1 MYLYI
6 FSLEYLFMVRLWI
19 CKCRS
24 FQELLFTDILQNF
37 AKFTLKHLCRSLIFD
52 KVADRRPAN
61 SVKKKSATLVFFCEF
76 SKILKNSFI
85 YRTSPAAASAF
96 TLRVQNLNDIT
107 LAVKTKP
114 WGKKVSLTEVYLEPY
129 KTFVT
134 KRFCEIIRSFWPLTF
149 FSQKTLSQ
157 NPKKP

>member
-1 MYLYI
+1 MPKVFSVSFLWIVLGKSLGITETFRGNKKKLGTLLMYLYI

-61 SVKKKSATLVFFCEF
+61 SVKKRVRHWYF
-76 SKILKNSFI
+76 SVNSVKFSRTALYIEHPRQLHLPLHWEYKI
-85 YRTSPAAASAF
+85 
-96 TLRVQNLNDIT
+96 
-107 LAVKTKP
+107 
-114 WGKKVSLTEVYLEPY
+114 
-129 KTFVT
+129 
-134 KRFCEIIRSFWPLTF
+134 
-149 FSQKTLSQ
+149 
-157 NPKKP
+157 